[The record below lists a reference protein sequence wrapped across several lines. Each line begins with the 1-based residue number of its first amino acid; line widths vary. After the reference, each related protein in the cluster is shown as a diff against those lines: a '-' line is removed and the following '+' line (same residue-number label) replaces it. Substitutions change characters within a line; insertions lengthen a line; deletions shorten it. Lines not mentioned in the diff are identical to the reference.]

1 MTSCF
6 LTAEWRQLLMLNY
19 EIEPAMLGPLVPAGT
34 ELDFWNGTTYIS
46 VVGFRFLNTRV
57 RGCAIPFHVN
67 FAEINLRFYVRRRTA
82 ESWRRGVVFIK
93 EIVPRRAVTF
103 VARRVYNENYVT
115 CPMRTRLVPPDGDNG
130 CGEVEYA
137 WRGPS
142 QWNRMTAEFGGTQLL
157 PKPGSEEEFIT
168 DHYYGYTRQRDG
180 STIEYQVAHPRWR
193 IWPAHKAEFA
203 CAAAEFYGPEYA
215 ETLST
220 KPSSA
225 FVVDG
230 SAIEVYRGMRVS

>member
-1 MTSCF
+1 
-6 LTAEWRQLLMLNY
+6 
-19 EIEPAMLGPLVPAGT
+19 
-34 ELDFWNGTTYIS
+34 
-46 VVGFRFLNTRV
+46 
-57 RGCAIPFHVN
+57 
-67 FAEINLRFYVRRRTA
+67 
-82 ESWRRGVVFIK
+82 VVFIK

-115 CPMRTRLVPPDGDNG
+115 CPMRTRLVLPDGDNG

-142 QWNRMTAEFGGTQLL
+142 QWNRMSAKFGGTQLL

-168 DHYYGYTRQRDG
+168 EHYYGYTRQRDG
-180 STIEYQVAHPRWR
+180 GTIEYQVAHPRWR
-193 IWPAHKAEFA
+193 IWPAYNVEFA
-203 CAAAEFYGPEYA
+203 WAAAEFYGPEYA
-215 ETLST
+215 ETLSG

-230 SAIEVYRGMRVS
+230 SAIEVYRGICAA